1 MAKRA
6 EARVFRES
14 ASGTSLE
21 EIARCCGALP
31 PAAVCRIGRQLA
43 LALVTRHDRE
53 ERGPHGGI
61 ALDRVRVLP
70 GGELL
75 LLEGAQPALRTV
87 SPERRNDGRRS
98 VADDLWALGVLLA
111 DLALAGAMLDD
122 DRLSEANP
130 ELPPRLKDALHM
142 LVAPEEE
149 RLTNASAAVCMLTEV
164 EKDFGDGALLVRA
177 ALARTRGVDAAALTG
192 PPTANLTAEKVL
204 SASAIRALNELGQ
217 APTLP
222 DAPPTPAHIFAAP
235 RSPHASSQPSSQ
247 PSSNLSSLPPVEVPR
262 WVVPAIAVAIV
273 AVVVFAIAS
282 AFF

>member
-1 MAKRA
+1 MSKRA
-6 EARVFRES
+6 EARVFPDS

-31 PAAVCRIGRQLA
+31 PAAVCRIGRQVA

-61 ALDRVRVLP
+61 ALDRVRVMP
-70 GGELL
+70 GGEVQ
-75 LLEGAQPALRTV
+75 LLEATQPALRTV
-87 SPERRNDGRRS
+87 SPERRAGGRRA

-192 PPTANLTAEKVL
+192 PPTANMSAARVL

-222 DAPPTPAHIFAAP
+222 DAPPTPAHRLSAP
-235 RSPHASSQPSSQ
+235 ASSQPS
-247 PSSNLSSLPPVEVPR
+247 PPPSSLPPVEVPR

-273 AVVVFAIAS
+273 VVVVLAVAS

>member
-31 PAAVCRIGRQLA
+31 PAAVCRIGRQVA

-61 ALDRVRVLP
+61 ALDRVRVMP
-70 GGELL
+70 GGEVQ
-75 LLEGAQPALRTV
+75 LLEATQPALRTV
-87 SPERRNDGRRS
+87 SPERRAGGRRA

-111 DLALAGAMLDD
+111 DLALAGAMLDE

-142 LVAPEEE
+142 LVAREEE

-192 PPTANLTAEKVL
+192 PPTAHMSAARVL

-222 DAPPTPAHIFAAP
+222 DAPPTPAHRFSAP
-235 RSPHASSQPSSQ
+235 ASSQPA
-247 PSSNLSSLPPVEVPR
+247 PPPPSSLPPVEIPR

-273 AVVVFAIAS
+273 VVVVLAIAS
-282 AFF
+282 ALF